1 VAPVFPRSSNVGLV
15 SENLTIDTRKII
27 GVDTSQAM
35 VDVFNQKAI
44 SNATTESMH
53 ALCLDITTTTD
64 IPAELG
70 DIDVVVCALSYHH
83 IGDIDHIS
91 KILASLL
98 NKGGHLLVVDLLESL
113 FLDMSLI
120 LDDVSSRF
128 HGKHGHGHGHGHGDG
143 HQEHSVLHDGRQLSK
158 EEHDSVIS
166 GVAHLGGF
174 SLERIQCAFKATG
187 LLGDISAKQ
196 AFTMEKD
203 GIDFA
208 FLVAS
213 GKRV

>member
-1 VAPVFPRSSNVGLV
+1 MAPVSLPSSNAGLV
-15 SENLTIDTRKII
+15 SENLVIGARNII

-35 VDVFNQKAI
+35 VDVFNQKAM

-53 ALCLDITTTTD
+53 ALCLDITTTKD
-64 IPAELG
+64 LPADLR

-83 IGDIDHIS
+83 MGDIDHIS
-91 KILASLL
+91 KILASVLQ
-98 NKGGHLLVVDLLESL
+98 KGGHLLVVDLLESL
-113 FLDMSLI
+113 FLEISLI
-120 LDDVSSRF
+120 VDDVSSQF
-128 HGKHGHGHGHGHGDG
+128 HGTHSHDHGHHGRHDD
-143 HQEHSVLHDGRQLSK
+143 SVLHDGRQISRQ
-158 EEHDSVIS
+158 EHEHVIA

-174 SLERIQCAFKATG
+174 SLERIQHAFKSTG

-208 FLVAS
+208 FLIAS
-213 GKRV
+213 GKRI